1 MMDDGLL
8 AHHRLR
14 AALARFGCRYDELDG
29 DQRATVEG
37 EADRSL
43 ALENAVLASPEAV
56 GVFVPEASLD
66 GTVED
71 VRSRYDTPEDFAE
84 DMRMNG
90 LTPETLRGA
99 LRRELMVEAVL
110 EKLAAAAPAASE
122 ADIRAWYDAHPD
134 RFDLPETRTA
144 RHILLT
150 INDDLADTTRNR
162 AFERIN
168 ALRYQLDGTL
178 ETFHNLAYRHSE
190 CPSALEGGRLG
201 RMPRGT
207 LYPQLD
213 AALFTLAEG
222 STSGVLESEIG
233 FHIVHC
239 EKIHPARTVSFE
251 EAREKIRE
259 AMTAKSREKLQARWL
274 GGLANDKKT
283 VAGGSPRKGAAI
295 NDARETLA
303 S

>member
-1 MMDDGLL
+1 MIDDGLL

-14 AALARFGCRYDELDG
+14 AALARFGCRHDELDD
-29 DQRATVEG
+29 DQRAIVDD

-43 ALENAVLASPEAV
+43 AIENAVLASPEAV

-71 VRSRYDTPEDFAE
+71 VRSRYDTPEDFAG
-84 DMRMNG
+84 DMRANG

-110 EKLAAAAPAASE
+110 EKLAAAAPVASE
-122 ADIRAWYDAHPD
+122 ADIHAWYDAHPD

-150 INDDLADTTRNR
+150 VNDDLADTARSR

-178 ETFHNLAYRHSE
+178 QTFHNLAYRHSE

-201 RMPRGT
+201 RVPRGT

-239 EKIHPARTVSFE
+239 EKIHPARTVPFE
-251 EAREKIRE
+251 EAREKIRA
-259 AMTAKSREKLQARWL
+259 AMNKKSREKRQTRWL
-274 GGLANDKKT
+274 GGLINGKRT
-283 VAGGSPRKGAAI
+283 MAGKHLDNGAAI
-295 NDARETLA
+295 DKPRETLA